1 MRTSKEAYQIFSWLQ
16 KQKSYS
22 EKEKSERL
30 KSLIDDEKI
39 MIYQDEQGDIRGVIE
54 YSTWNSFI
62 HGPSAS
68 MTISCEKSLDV
79 IASIQKYAHQLI
91 LKFQLDGVKMIT
103 ASVNDETEYIKEM
116 MELSGLRPW
125 YGYVCMKHDGR
136 DLPECSLDK
145 RVIQPEDFQAYCDVM
160 GLCFVPMR
168 EAMDIRPYNVTDMF
182 FQTEEKQK
190 ETYEGWMEN
199 QENTFMYKKDG
210 KWVGSGLLTGEDI
223 DDIFV
228 LPEFQNHGFGREI
241 VYDLVAV
248 AKKKGIMPYI
258 GYVKWNRW
266 AGHLYESCGFV
277 PYLSQ
282 TMYRKL
288 L

>member
-16 KQKSYS
+16 KQRSYS
-22 EKEKSERL
+22 EQEKSERL

-39 MIYQDEQGDIRGVIE
+39 MIHQDEQGDIRGVIE

-79 IASIQKYAHQLI
+79 IASIQKHAHQLI
-91 LKFQLDGVKMIT
+91 LKFQSDEVKMIT
-103 ASVNDETEYIKEM
+103 AS
-116 MELSGLRPW
+116 
-125 YGYVCMKHDGR
+125 
-136 DLPECSLDK
+136 
-145 RVIQPEDFQAYCDVM
+145 
-160 GLCFVPMR
+160 
-168 EAMDIRPYNVTDMF
+168 MF
-182 FQTEEKQK
+182 FHTEEKQK

-210 KWVGSGLLTGEDI
+210 KLVGSGLLTGEDI

-266 AGHLYESCGFV
+266 AGHLYESCGFA